1 MAIKSAH
8 PRLVTMSKCKENDG
22 RSLSAMTKVINLV
35 LISASNLF
43 GGVSLSLLSPFY
55 SAEALLKGVSV
66 TKSGLVFGSVFVT
79 TVLCTPVIGRYI
91 EVLGARKFLLL
102 GSAICAL
109 GNIAFGTLCLVQVQ
123 GKWIFFTLHMMMII
137 FKQGQHRLLPA
148 VGFSSSCDS
157 CRGVGSS
164 HCCHGSCK
172 QAGWCSQYL
181 FIGFL
186 ILRWV
191 SGDPCQRGQGSR
203 CL

>member
-8 PRLVTMSKCKENDG
+8 PRLVTMSKCKENEC

-109 GNIAFGTLCLVQVQ
+109 GNVAFGTLCLVQV
-123 GKWIFFTLHMMMII
+123 
-137 FKQGQHRLLPA
+137 
-148 VGFSSSCDS
+148 
-157 CRGVGSS
+157 
-164 HCCHGSCK
+164 
-172 QAGWCSQYL
+172 
-181 FIGFL
+181 
-186 ILRWV
+186 
-191 SGDPCQRGQGSR
+191 
-203 CL
+203 

>member
-123 GKWIFFTLHMMMII
+123 GKWIFFYFTHDDDYL
-137 FKQGQHRLLPA
+137 QTRAAPP
-148 VGFSSSCDS
+148 SSC
-157 CRGVGSS
+157 CR
-164 HCCHGSCK
+164 
-172 QAGWCSQYL
+172 
-181 FIGFL
+181 F
-186 ILRWV
+186 
-191 SGDPCQRGQGSR
+191 
-203 CL
+203 

>member
-8 PRLVTMSKCKENDG
+8 PRLVTMSKCKENEC

-43 GGVSLSLLSPFY
+43 GGVSLTLLSPFY

-109 GNIAFGTLCLVQVQ
+109 GNIAFGTLCLVQV
-123 GKWIFFTLHMMMII
+123 
-137 FKQGQHRLLPA
+137 
-148 VGFSSSCDS
+148 
-157 CRGVGSS
+157 
-164 HCCHGSCK
+164 
-172 QAGWCSQYL
+172 
-181 FIGFL
+181 
-186 ILRWV
+186 
-191 SGDPCQRGQGSR
+191 
-203 CL
+203 